1 MMAKVAK
8 IKEMNIPVMK
18 PLLDHHN
25 NICFW
30 LKQKNSEKDNKKC
43 HELEHV
49 INHAEEVKEICDLL
63 IVKMV
68 RGTKIE
74 TILRLMC
81 LFSVTQGGLKNDMF
95 E

>member
-30 LKQKNSEKDNKKC
+30 LK
-43 HELEHV
+43 
-49 INHAEEVKEICDLL
+49 
-63 IVKMV
+63 
-68 RGTKIE
+68 
-74 TILRLMC
+74 
-81 LFSVTQGGLKNDMF
+81 
-95 E
+95 